1 LSTAF
6 GLQTVLALVAA
17 ALLLLLE
24 LGLAVALAA
33 ANALGPV
40 ALRRMAS
47 EEGFRHGFVESL
59 QRATSAH
66 RVAAILLQQ
75 LALLVAAALVVLAAS
90 WQGFSLPWLLGL
102 GVGVGAGLLVL
113 QTALARVLAL
123 WKPRQTLRAA
133 AGLVHLAFL
142 VLYPVVVPLRALLR
156 RVDASQ
162 QQREGDEREEA
173 QDEEVEALIEVGEL
187 SGLLEAEEGKMMRGI
202 VDLDETLVREIMTPR
217 TAIVALDSETTVARA
232 RRTLL
237 EAGHSRL
244 PVHSGSIDNVV
255 GVLHSRDL
263 FRAWEQQ
270 NESAPIRD
278 FVRPAIFVPETLT
291 AAELLA
297 EMRQKTQIALV
308 VDEYGGI
315 AGLVTLEDV
324 LEEIVGEIRDEHET
338 EEAPV
343 REEVPGRS
351 WIVDAVAH
359 VEELEALF
367 GLDLGERDFDTVG
380 GLVVSRFGRVPSVGE
395 RLETDGLEL
404 EVLDADDR
412 RVRSVRVRRGG
423 TGEHATGAP

>member
-1 LSTAF
+1 LNPTLSS
-6 GLQTVLALVAA
+6 QTVLALVAA
-17 ALLLLLE
+17 GLLLLLE
-24 LGLAVALAA
+24 LGLTVALVA
-33 ANALGPV
+33 ANTLGPV

-75 LALLVAAALVVLAAS
+75 IALLLAAALVALAGS
-90 WQGFSLPWLLGL
+90 WQGLSLPLLLGL
-102 GVGVGAGLLVL
+102 GVGVVAVLLIA
-113 QTALARVLAL
+113 QSTLARILAL
-123 WKPRQTLRAA
+123 WKPRQTLRLA

-142 VLYPVVVPLRALLR
+142 VMYPVVVPLRSLLR
-156 RVDASQ
+156 HIDET
-162 QQREGDEREEA
+162 QQRNGDEREEN

-217 TAIVALDSETTVARA
+217 TAIVALDAETTVAEA
-232 RRTLL
+232 RRTLV

-244 PVHSGSIDNVV
+244 PVHAGSIDNVI

-263 FRAWEQQ
+263 FRAWERQD
-270 NESAPIRD
+270 ERTPIRE
-278 FVRPAIFVPETLT
+278 FVRTAVFVPETLT
-291 AAELLA
+291 AAELLT

-324 LEEIVGEIRDEHET
+324 LEEIVGEIRDEHDR
-338 EEAPV
+338 EEVPV
-343 REEVPGRS
+343 REEEPGRS
-351 WIVDAVAH
+351 WVVDAVAH

-367 GLDLGERDFDTVG
+367 DLDFGERDFDTVG
-380 GLVVSRFGRVPSVGE
+380 GLVVSRFGRVPAAGE

-412 RVRSVRVRRGG
+412 RVRSVRVRRSG
-423 TGEHATGAP
+423 TGEHASEKR